1 MSRTK
6 DVPSGPTLP
15 LPLQFL
21 AAWLG
26 VSFARVLQ
34 HQVDYLKAENR
45 VLKKRLGANKLR
57 LTDADR
63 CRLAVLGKKLGR
75 KALAEVATVA
85 SPETI
90 LRWHRELVAKK
101 HDGSQRRGPGR
112 PKKRGES
119 AELVVRMARK
129 NETWGYTRIRGALQN
144 LCHKLGRNTI
154 KRILQEHGIEPAPER
169 GKRMPWGKF
178 IKAHMGAFRG
188 LDFVKVGAAG
198 LFNLARHY
206 VSLAT
211 AIASRTLEVAGIGR
225 NRRQMGKTACDH
237 VAVEV
242 EFLRGKQQLFLD
254 QRKPVDTEAPPRMAG
269 ANGVKAVQPRGSPNL
284 HADAERSI
292 HSISRECLEGIALP
306 GEAHLRRAITEDV
319 SHYRQDGNHQ
329 GLGNALSAG
338 RMEDLPGGST
348 VACRRPLGGLLSFYH
363 REAA

>member
-6 DVPSGPTLP
+6 DGHSGPTLP

-34 HQVDYLKAENR
+34 QQVDYLKAENR

-63 CRLAVLGKKLGR
+63 RRLAVLGKKLGR

-101 HDGSQRRGPGR
+101 FDGSKRRGPGR

-119 AELVVRMARK
+119 AELVVRMARE

-144 LCHKLGRNTI
+144 LGHKLGRNTI
-154 KRILQEHGIEPAPER
+154 KRILQEHGIDPAPER

-178 IKAHMGAFRG
+178 IKAHVGAAAG
-188 LDFVKVGAAG
+188 LDFVAVGAAG
-198 LFNLARHY
+198 LLNLARHY

-211 AIASRTLEVAGIGR
+211 AIASRTVEVAGLGR
-225 NRRQMGKTACDH
+225 DRRQMEKTARAH

-242 EFLRGKQQLFLD
+242 EFLRCKQYLLFER
-254 QRKPVDTEAPPRMAG
+254 RKPLDTEALPRMTG
-269 ANGVKAVQPRGSPNL
+269 ANSVKALQPRGSPDL
-284 HADAERSI
+284 HGDAKRFMPLI
-292 HSISRECLEGIALP
+292 NNDFLEGIVPA
-306 GEAHLRRAITEDV
+306 GEVHLRRKISEEV
-319 SHYRQDGNHQ
+319 SHCRQEGRHQ
-329 GLGNALSAG
+329 GLGAALSPSRIA
-338 RMEDLPGGST
+338 DLPGGNT
-348 VACRRPLGGLLSFYH
+348 VACRQPLSGLLSFPY

>member
-6 DVPSGPTLP
+6 DGPSGPTLP

-34 HQVDYLKAENR
+34 QQVDYLKAENR

-63 CRLAVLGKKLGR
+63 RRLAVLGKKLGL

-101 HDGSQRRGPGR
+101 YDGSKRRGPGR

-129 NETWGYTRIRGALQN
+129 NEKWGYTRIRGALQN
-144 LCHKLGRNTI
+144 LGHKLGRNTI
-154 KRILQEHGIEPAPER
+154 KRILQEHGIDPAPER

-178 IKAHMGAFRG
+178 IKAHVGAVAG
-188 LDFVKVGAAG
+188 LDFVTVGAAG
-198 LFNLARHY
+198 LLNLSWHY
-206 VSLAT
+206 VSFAT
-211 AIASRTLEVAGIGR
+211 AIASRTVEVAGIEQDG
-225 NRRQMGKTACDH
+225 RQMEKTARDH

-242 EFLRGKQQLFLD
+242 ELLRGKQHLFLD
-254 QRKPVDTEAPPRMAG
+254 RRKPLDTEALPRMTG
-269 ANGVKAVQPRGSPNL
+269 ANGVKALQPRGSPDQ
-284 HADAERSI
+284 HGDAERSM
-292 HSISRECLEGIALP
+292 HSINRECLEGIALP
-306 GEAHLRRAITEDV
+306 GEAHLRRAISENV
-319 SHYRQDGNHQ
+319 SRYRQERNHQ
-329 GLGNALSAG
+329 GLRNALSAS
-338 RMEDLPGGST
+338 RTEDLPGSST
-348 VACRRPLGGLLSFYH
+348 VACRQPLAGLISFHH